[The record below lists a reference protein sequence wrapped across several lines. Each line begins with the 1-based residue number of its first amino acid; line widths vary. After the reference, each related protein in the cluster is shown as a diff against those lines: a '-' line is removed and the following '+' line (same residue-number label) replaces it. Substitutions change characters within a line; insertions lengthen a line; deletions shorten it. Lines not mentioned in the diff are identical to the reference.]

1 MVKKRVVGRIDITPT
16 WKTATGIWI
25 RILERGT
32 PKGKEEAE
40 KQLLEMAG
48 KLDKI
53 NELRKK
59 GKLKELG

>member
-1 MVKKRVVGRIDITPT
+1 MPT
-16 WKTATGIWI
+16 WRTATGIWI

-32 PKGKEEAE
+32 PEGKRLAE

-48 KLDKI
+48 KLDKV